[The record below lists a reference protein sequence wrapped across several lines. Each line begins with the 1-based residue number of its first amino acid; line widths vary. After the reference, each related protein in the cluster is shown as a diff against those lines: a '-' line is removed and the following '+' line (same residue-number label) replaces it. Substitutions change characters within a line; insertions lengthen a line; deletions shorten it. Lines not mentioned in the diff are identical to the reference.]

1 MNNIILYT
9 ILLIIIMY
17 VSISNTELFA
27 NSRRRPVATTPAA
40 TAPAATAPAAT
51 APAATAPAA
60 TAPAVTVPA
69 ATAPAATAPAAT
81 APAATAPAATE
92 PVATVQTLPAI
103 PTLQFGKSLMSPDI
117 ADDDLAI
124 LSMPGIKRSM
134 PGFIFKGIKQQPDA
148 PPQIVKTVIP
158 SKYYAGVVINDKY
171 AGTYIN
177 NLPNPKWP
185 GKIKKNLSKIIP
197 ENAHNNDVY
206 KKNEP
211 DAPERV
217 DIPIIINFCKRDSE
231 RGGDHTLLNRTFVFP
246 NQSFVF
252 YTLTNEP
259 TLPDGSPGANIME
272 SMLYVRK
279 RFKELGRTDWS
290 CCRTPGGDPG
300 TTNANYTTHNLLTLS
315 IPTGKLV
322 KIFSWEGD
330 VQVFIEGYYET
341 TLKFK
346 PYVIWLGLIKYE
358 NDIPDNTLWFD
369 LAGIG

>member
-1 MNNIILYT
+1 M
-9 ILLIIIMY
+9 
-17 VSISNTELFA
+17 SNSELFR
-27 NSRRRPVATTPAA
+27 NVRRR
-40 TAPAATAPAAT
+40 
-51 APAATAPAA
+51 
-60 TAPAVTVPA
+60 
-69 ATAPAATAPAAT
+69 PAAT

-92 PVATVQTLPAI
+92 PVATAPAATAPAVTVPVATPPVATAPVATAPAATAPVATAPAATEPAATEPVAIVQTLPAI

-124 LSMPGIKRSM
+124 SSMPGIKQSI
-134 PGFIFKGIKQQPDA
+134 PSFKFKGIKQSDA
-148 PPQIVKTVIP
+148 PSQIVKTVIP
-158 SKYYAGVVINDKY
+158 SKYYAGVVINEKY

-177 NLPNPKWP
+177 NLPNPRWP

-206 KKNEP
+206 IRNDP
-211 DAPERV
+211 DAPERI
-217 DIPIIINFCKRDSE
+217 DIPIIINFCRRDSE
-231 RGGDHTLLNRTFVFP
+231 RTGDHTLLNRTFVFP

>member
-1 MNNIILYT
+1 
-9 ILLIIIMY
+9 LI
-17 VSISNTELFA
+17 
-27 NSRRRPVATTPAA
+27 
-40 TAPAATAPAAT
+40 
-51 APAATAPAA
+51 
-60 TAPAVTVPA
+60 
-69 ATAPAATAPAAT
+69 
-81 APAATAPAATE
+81 
-92 PVATVQTLPAI
+92 
-103 PTLQFGKSLMSPDI
+103 
-117 ADDDLAI
+117 
-124 LSMPGIKRSM
+124 
-134 PGFIFKGIKQQPDA
+134 
-148 PPQIVKTVIP
+148 
-158 SKYYAGVVINDKY
+158 
-171 AGTYIN
+171 
-177 NLPNPKWP
+177 
-185 GKIKKNLSKIIP
+185 KIIP
-197 ENAHNNDVY
+197 EHEHNNDVY

-217 DIPIIINFCKRDSE
+217 DIPIIINFCRRDSE
-231 RGGDHTLLNRTFVFP
+231 RTGDHTLLNRTFVFP
-246 NQSFVF
+246 NESFVF

-259 TLPDGSPGANIME
+259 TLPGGPPGANIME

-279 RFKELGRTDWS
+279 RFKELGRPDWS

-346 PYVIWLGLIKYE
+346 PYVIWLGLLKYE

>member
-1 MNNIILYT
+1 MNNIILYI
-9 ILLIIIMY
+9 ILLIIVMY
-17 VSISNTELFA
+17 VSMSNTEMFR
-27 NSRRRPVATTPAA
+27 NPRRRPAA
-40 TAPAATAPAAT
+40 TAATEPAATAPAAT

-60 TAPAVTVPA
+60 TAPAVTVPV
-69 ATAPAATAPAAT
+69 ATAPVAT

-92 PVATVQTLPAI
+92 PVAIVQTLPAI

-124 LSMPGIKRSM
+124 LSMPGVKQSIPR
-134 PGFIFKGIKQQPDA
+134 FKFGGIKQQPDA

-158 SKYYAGVVINDKY
+158 SKYYAGTIINKKY
-171 AGTYIN
+171 VAGTYIN
-177 NLPNPKWP
+177 NLPNPRWP
-185 GKIKKNLSKIIP
+185 GKIKQNLIKIIP
-197 ENAHNNDVY
+197 EHEHNNDVY

-246 NQSFVF
+246 NESFVF

-259 TLPDGSPGANIME
+259 TPPGGPPGANIME

-279 RFKELGRTDWS
+279 RFKELGRPDWS

-346 PYVIWLGLIKYE
+346 PYVIWLGLLKYE

>member
-1 MNNIILYT
+1 MF
-9 ILLIIIMY
+9 
-17 VSISNTELFA
+17 VSMSNSELFR
-27 NSRRRPVATTPAA
+27 NVRRRPAA
-40 TAPAATAPAAT
+40 TAPAATPPAAT
-51 APAATAPAA
+51 APAATEPAA

-69 ATAPAATAPAAT
+69 ATAPAVTVPVATAPVAT
-81 APAATAPAATE
+81 A

-117 ADDDLAI
+117 ADDLVI
-124 LSMPGIKRSM
+124 TGVKQSIPS
-134 PGFIFKGIKQQPDA
+134 FKFGGIKQQPDA
-148 PPQIVKTVIP
+148 PPQIAKTVIP
-158 SKYYAGVVINDKY
+158 SKYYAGTIINKKY
-171 AGTYIN
+171 VAGTYIN
-177 NLPNPKWP
+177 NLPNPRWP
-185 GKIKKNLSKIIP
+185 GKIKQNLIKIIP
-197 ENAHNNDVY
+197 EHEHNNDVY

-217 DIPIIINFCKRDSE
+217 DIPIIINFCRRDSE
-231 RGGDHTLLNRTFVFP
+231 RTGDHTLLNRTFVFP
-246 NQSFVF
+246 NESFVF

-259 TLPDGSPGANIME
+259 TLPGGPPGANIME

-279 RFKELGRTDWS
+279 RFKELGRPDWS

-346 PYVIWLGLIKYE
+346 PYVIWLGLLKYE